1 MNINDKQ
8 FKQEIE
14 ALKEESSPSSLE
26 ARIVNAILDPKK
38 NKSRYAGRILGVGIS
53 TLLVGAIVF
62 GATMVPR
69 VATAAAVQ
77 QVREAFGGVTR
88 YHTRT
93 YNVIEGRRRKVSDSY
108 FEGNRRETFI
118 TNSNGAVIKLPE
130 ELEQYQENFAGQVID
145 LSPSQLLDNRKI
157 INVMVMIAPDSISDA
172 IVVDPQELNASQETQ
187 NSGKDKPTKNSV
199 NEIQVVPAF
208 IGGEY
213 GIESLRIL
221 LKNEDL
227 WVIEHGIIL
236 NGHYT
241 DCYELKKGTIKFVV
255 FVDATSKL
263 PLLTRQTLEIEGEPL
278 ITEVEYDYGGTLPPK
293 DFSVQSIKEE

>member
-26 ARIVNAILDPKK
+26 TRIVSAILDPKK
-38 NKSRYAGRILGVGIS
+38 NKGMYTGRILGVGLS
-53 TLLVGAIVF
+53 TLIVAGIIF
-62 GATMVPR
+62 GTMMAPR

-77 QVREAFGGVTR
+77 QVREAFGEITR

-93 YNVIEGRRRKVSDSY
+93 YNVVEGRRRKVSDSF
-108 FEGNRRETFI
+108 FEGNRRETYI
-118 TNSNGAVIKLPE
+118 TNSSGTIIKLPA
-130 ELEQYQENFAGQVID
+130 ELAEYQADFAGQVTD
-145 LSPSQLLDNRKI
+145 LSPSQLLDNGKM
-157 INVMVMIAPDSISDA
+157 INVMVMVAPDSLSDV
-172 IVVDPQELNASQETQ
+172 ILFDHDSSSQKENSHIQSKASSE
-187 NSGKDKPTKNSV
+187 KA
-199 NEIQVVPAF
+199 NEIQIMPAF

-221 LKNEDL
+221 LKNEEL
-227 WVIEHGIIL
+227 WKIEHGIIL

-241 DCYELKKGTIKFVV
+241 DCYELKQGTIKFAVY
-255 FVDATSKL
+255 VDATSKL
-263 PLLTRQTLEIEGEPL
+263 PLLTRQILELDGEPL

-293 DFSVQSIKEE
+293 DVSVQSIIEE